1 MSIFLNC
8 IPSLPLA
15 PEHVIEPAL
24 TMICLLK
31 KYVRQLS
38 QRFTTRPSSRI
49 QIYLSSHYKE
59 YSLLITMRGR
69 TIERA
74 QYAGKWEW
82 SEEGRRGNHL
92 MRELVIIMYAMCIT
106 DLCCTG
112 QVKSHCFT
120 TGVSLIYV
128 IPALSHL
135 SLSIYPSG

>member
-8 IPSLPLA
+8 MSSPPLA
-15 PEHVIEPAL
+15 PEHVIKPAL
-24 TMICLLK
+24 TMISLLK
-31 KYVRQLS
+31 KYVKQLS
-38 QRFTTRPSSRI
+38 QRFTTRPCSRI
-49 QIYLSSHYKE
+49 QIYLSSHCKD

-69 TIERA
+69 AIERA

-112 QVKSHCFT
+112 QVNSHCFT
-120 TGVSLIYV
+120 AGVSLICV

-135 SLSIYPSG
+135 SLSLYPLG